1 MQLLKI
7 RDPKVEIKFL
17 QCYLQVEN
25 VKLGEMKLYQKN
37 DINYIGNEKLLSDI
51 RDQYQKFKA
60 ATNVNMEQFF
70 NRQIIIC
77 NRSRE
82 NDYIVLNVREITR
95 RPLFLVKSKHGA
107 LFWGY
112 ELKDFRAQ
120 KPVKMSAELIFGLY
134 GVPGTLDMQNIP
146 DFVNLYELLEI
157 QDVVHPCRTMNTPG
171 ESNEPNPISIA
182 YDETDTF
189 WVTHQDLVKT
199 VFTCE
204 KFPGKCM
211 YHTVDKPNFNR
222 HMASCTDQ
230 PILTS
235 RQVNIHYGPYYMGF
249 NFDFLFDKLFTFYLS
264 EHTEQPKIVYMLQ
277 LNTVWSLKSSKTTA
291 RKIS

>member
-25 VKLGEMKLYQKN
+25 VKLEEMKLYQKN
-37 DINYIGNEKLLSDI
+37 DINYIGNEKLLTDI

-112 ELKDFRAQ
+112 NLEDFRAQ
-120 KPVKMSAELIFGLY
+120 KPIKMSAELIFDLY
-134 GVPGTLDMQNIP
+134 GVRGSLDMQNVP
-146 DFVNLYELLEI
+146 DFVNLYELMEI
-157 QDVVHPCRTMNTPG
+157 ENKVHPCITINTPG
-171 ESNEPNPISIA
+171 ESNEPNPILIA

-189 WVTHQDLVKT
+189 WVTHKDMVKT
-199 VFTCE
+199 IFTCD
-204 KFPGKCM
+204 KFPGRCL
-211 YHTVDKPNFNR
+211 YQTVDKPNYNR
-222 HMASCTDQ
+222 HMESCTDQ

-235 RQVNIHYGPYYMGF
+235 RQVNIRYIIWAILYGLQ
-249 NFDFLFDKLFTFYLS
+249 FLF
-264 EHTEQPKIVYMLQ
+264 
-277 LNTVWSLKSSKTTA
+277 
-291 RKIS
+291 

>member
-7 RDPKVEIKFL
+7 RDQKVEIKFL

-25 VKLGEMKLYQKN
+25 VKLEEMKLYAKH
-37 DINYIGNEKLLSDI
+37 DINYIGNEKLLTDI

-77 NRSRE
+77 NRSQTH
-82 NDYIVLNVREITR
+82 DYIVLNVREITR
-95 RPLFLVKSKHGA
+95 TPIFLVKNRNGA
-107 LFWGY
+107 FFWGY
-112 ELKDFRAQ
+112 NLEDFRAL
-120 KPVKMSAELIFGLY
+120 KPIKMSAELIFNLY
-134 GVPGTLDMQNIP
+134 GVPGSLDMQNVP

-157 QDVVHPCRTMNTPG
+157 QNVTHPCITINTPG
-171 ESNEPNPISIA
+171 ESNEPNPILIA
-182 YDETDTF
+182 YDDTNTF
-189 WVTHQDLVKT
+189 WVTHRDLVKT
-199 VFTCE
+199 VFTCN
-204 KFPGKCM
+204 KFPGKCL

-235 RQVNIHYGPYYMGF
+235 RQVNTY
-249 NFDFLFDKLFTFYLS
+249 
-264 EHTEQPKIVYMLQ
+264 
-277 LNTVWSLKSSKTTA
+277 
-291 RKIS
+291 

>member
-25 VKLGEMKLYQKN
+25 VKLEEMKLYHKN
-37 DINYIGNEKLLSDI
+37 DINYIGNEKLLTDI
-51 RDQYQKFKA
+51 REQYQKFKA

-77 NRSRE
+77 NRSQT

-95 RPLFLVKSKHGA
+95 KPIFLVKNKHGTF
-107 LFWGY
+107 FWGY
-112 ELKDFRAQ
+112 KMSDFRAL
-120 KPVKMSAELIFGLY
+120 KPIKMSTELIFDLY
-134 GVPGTLDMQNIP
+134 GVPGSLDMQNVP

-157 QDVVHPCRTMNTPG
+157 QNVTHPCITINTPG
-171 ESNEPNPISIA
+171 ESNEPNPILIA
-182 YDETDTF
+182 YDDTDTF
-189 WVTHQDLVKT
+189 WVTHRDLVKT
-199 VFTCE
+199 VFTCD
-204 KFPGKCM
+204 KFPGKCL

-222 HMASCTDQ
+222 HMTSCTDQ

-235 RQVNIHYGPYYMGF
+235 RQVNIHY
-249 NFDFLFDKLFTFYLS
+249 N
-264 EHTEQPKIVYMLQ
+264 I
-277 LNTVWSLKSSKTTA
+277 
-291 RKIS
+291 